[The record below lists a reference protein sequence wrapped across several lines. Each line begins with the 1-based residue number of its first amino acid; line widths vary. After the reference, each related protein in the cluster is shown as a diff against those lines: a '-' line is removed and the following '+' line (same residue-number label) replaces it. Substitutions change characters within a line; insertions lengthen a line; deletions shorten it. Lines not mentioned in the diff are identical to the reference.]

1 MDRDISIR
9 ESHIVMIVIE
19 RFRISPSNTEVHKA
33 VVMDLQRIQ
42 RITNNQILYNVGF
55 RGTVTGDP
63 LSQIIQTLFRISM
76 PYSYG
81 MTHLDR

>member
-1 MDRDISIR
+1 
-9 ESHIVMIVIE
+9 
-19 RFRISPSNTEVHKA
+19 
-33 VVMDLQRIQ
+33 MDLQRIQ